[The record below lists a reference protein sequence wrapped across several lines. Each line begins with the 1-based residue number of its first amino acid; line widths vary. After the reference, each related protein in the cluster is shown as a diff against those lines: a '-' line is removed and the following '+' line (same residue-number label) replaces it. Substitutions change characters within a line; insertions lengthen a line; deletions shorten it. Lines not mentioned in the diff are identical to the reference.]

1 MDLSG
6 ARLRGLS
13 RTLSLDGRID
23 LNGVAD
29 LSARQRIEAWID
41 EVAGRLLLASELRAD
56 LKGAVFEVRQGY
68 KSKDSKRQQADLSNA
83 TNAYVNLYLPVLLL
97 LSTQIDGDVA
107 ARYTQARWLLLTG
120 TTDGTSTTSTYV
132 FCRDVV
138 GYDLAGFFERYAPAI
153 KRELEIVLDLL
164 LRPE

>member
-1 MDLSG
+1 MEEAASKL
-6 ARLRGLS
+6 L
-13 RTLSLDGRID
+13 
-23 LNGVAD
+23 VAD
-29 LSARQRIEAWID
+29 
-41 EVAGRLLLASELRAD
+41 ELRAD

-83 TNAYVNLYLPVLLL
+83 ANAYVNLYLPVLLL

-120 TTDGTSTTSTYV
+120 TTGGSGTASTYA

-138 GYDLAGFFERYAPAI
+138 GYDLAGFFERYSAAI
-153 KRELEIVLDLL
+153 KAELDQVLELL
-164 LRPE
+164 LRPA